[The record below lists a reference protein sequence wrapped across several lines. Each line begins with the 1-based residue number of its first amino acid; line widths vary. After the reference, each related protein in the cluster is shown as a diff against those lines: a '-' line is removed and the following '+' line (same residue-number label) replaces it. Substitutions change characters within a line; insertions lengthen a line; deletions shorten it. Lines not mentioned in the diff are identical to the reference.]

1 MKQVIVLE
9 RGDLE
14 ELQSGK
20 TIQLTPQL
28 LLSCEVTRRARRS
41 SRHDSAQAGTSGDSE
56 RGPHDSVAAATHTG
70 PITRKEL
77 KAAYNRQYHI
87 NRKKREAST
96 NPHAVTCGDCG
107 RAFRSLAAI
116 GSHRRHCKGKKAT
129 T

>member
-9 RGDLE
+9 RADLDK
-14 ELQSGK
+14 LQAGE

-28 LLSCEVTRRARRS
+28 LLSCEVTKRARRS
-41 SRHDSAQAGTSGDSE
+41 TRHDSAQAGTSGDSE
-56 RGPHDSVAAATHTG
+56 RGPHDFVAAARNVA

-77 KAAYNRQYHI
+77 KAAYNRQYRI
-87 NRKKREAST
+87 NRKKWKAST
-96 NPHAVTCGDCG
+96 NPHAVICGDCG